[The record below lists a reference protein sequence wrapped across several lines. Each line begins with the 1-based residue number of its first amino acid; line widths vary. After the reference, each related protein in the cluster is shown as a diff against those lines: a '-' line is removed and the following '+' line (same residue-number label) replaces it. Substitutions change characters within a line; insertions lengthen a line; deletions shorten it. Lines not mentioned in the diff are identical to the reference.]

1 MRGEERGSLYLLTG
15 LFIGVLLGL
24 AYSWWV
30 RPVTYTNTSPASL
43 RADYKEQYRAL
54 IASAYVANGDVVRAR
69 GRLDLLKDADVYGAL
84 AEQAQRML
92 AEGSQS
98 EEARALGLLAVAL
111 GQSPQAGSGQPAAAK
126 PGETFTPELPSR
138 TPDLT
143 FTALAATLVS
153 TATLEISTA
162 TPTLTL
168 TPEPTETPATE
179 TENTPPP
186 GDESASQTATWTPLP
201 TLTTTT
207 APGAR
212 LALKSRTPICDPEL
226 GEALIQVEAQDA
238 AGEPVPGVELIVS
251 WQGGEDHFFT
261 GLKPELGLG
270 YADFTMTPGVEYT
283 LRLGAGGEPVTDL
296 KPAECQ
302 ADGGERYW
310 GSWRLIFTQP

>member
-15 LFIGVLLGL
+15 LFIGLLLGL

-43 RADYKEQYRAL
+43 RADYKERYRAL
-54 IASAYVANGDVVRAR
+54 IASAYVASGDLVRAR
-69 GRLDLLKDADVYGAL
+69 ARLDLLQDADVYGAL
-84 AEQAQRML
+84 AEQAQRTL
-92 AEGSQS
+92 AEGSQM

-111 GQSPQAGSGQPAAAK
+111 GQVPQAGSGQPAAAG
-126 PGETFTPELPSR
+126 PGGTFTPELPSR

-153 TATLEISTA
+153 TATFDISTE
-162 TPTLTL
+162 TPTLTMTL
-168 TPEPTETPATE
+168 EPSETPVVETGNTE
-179 TENTPPP
+179 LP
-186 GDESASQTATWTPLP
+186 GVETSSQTATWTPLP
-201 TLTTTT
+201 TLTPTT
-207 APGAR
+207 APGAL
-212 LALKSRTPICDPEL
+212 LALKSRTPLCDPEL

-238 AGEPVPGVELIVS
+238 AGKPLPGVELIVS

-261 GLKPELGLG
+261 GLKPELSLG

-283 LRLGAGGEPVTDL
+283 LRLGSGGEPVADL

-302 ADGGERYW
+302 AAGGERYW